1 MYLRNHM
8 HIPLVIYDGYCS
20 NPERICN
27 ITIDNYNGGYQV
39 GRLFRN
45 YGHLHVLCISDNNIC
60 MDRERYEGFQDGF
73 GNNATESSV
82 KLIQIPMATKER
94 RAFYLQNL
102 HLLRSVTAIFAVS
115 DYYAADLIQFLSD
128 QGFRIPDDISVAGF
142 DDIPVALQSMLQS
155 SFSIVDQI
163 MIGQLGSV
171 SVAGVGLAGKFSSIF
186 SVMVSAV
193 SAVAGIMI
201 AQYIGQKNQSDIR
214 RSFSVNLALA
224 AILAA
229 LFTVICVA
237 FPSQVMSLY
246 STDEQTV
253 HAASGYLAIL
263 AGTFLPSAGASLLA
277 AMFRCMEKARLPLY
291 ASITA
296 ALLNTVLNYILIFG
310 KCGFVP
316 MGANGAAIAT
326 LISQIANFLIMFFL
340 MCRHDIYLRRK
351 NVDRYRQTGFN
362 YRQYAAM
369 LLPVLVCEFMW
380 SLGENVY
387 AAIYG
392 RLGTESTAAM
402 TLINPVQSLV
412 IGALCGLSQAAGI
425 IIGKMLGAN
434 KYEKAYTASKKLI
447 LYGFV
452 SSVFLSLLVIAGS
465 RYYVEIYQVEDSV
478 KQLTRQI
485 LLAYAMIS
493 PFKVQNMIIGGG
505 IIRSGGKAKYV
516 MAIDLIGTW
525 IFGVPL
531 GLFSAFVLRLSIP
544 YVYFILS
551 LEECVRFAISVMIL
565 RRKKWMNKIK

>member
-1 MYLRNHM
+1 MDENK
-8 HIPLVIYDGYCS
+8 IFFKTV
-20 NPERICN
+20 CN
-27 ITIDNYNGGYQV
+27 
-39 GRLFRN
+39 L
-45 YGHLHVLCISDNNIC
+45 
-60 MDRERYEGFQDGF
+60 
-73 GNNATESSV
+73 A
-82 KLIQIPMATKER
+82 
-94 RAFYLQNL
+94 
-102 HLLRSVTAIFAVS
+102 
-115 DYYAADLIQFLSD
+115 
-128 QGFRIPDDISVAGF
+128 
-142 DDIPVALQSMLQS
+142 IPVALQSMLQS

-201 AQYIGQKNQSDIR
+201 AQYIGQKKQSDIR

-351 NVDRYRQTGFN
+351 NADRYWQTGFN

-505 IIRSGGKAKYV
+505 IIRSGGKTKYV